1 MTRLGSVSRSTATSL
16 LVLLFLLLLP
26 AVAGAQEAAEDQM
39 SAEQQA
45 MMEAYMKAATP
56 GEEHAMLADHAGT
69 WKAVVKAWMEPGGEP
84 QMSDGVFRRE
94 LLLGGRVLQ
103 EEYEGSFEGQPFLGY
118 GLTGYDNVT
127 GRWWS
132 TWNDNMSTGVMVMW
146 GEWNEEKGAVVYRGE
161 APDPMSG
168 GMVEMKIVVRHPEDG
183 KEVMEMYDLRSG
195 TPVKT
200 MEITSTRQ

>member
-1 MTRLGSVSRSTATSL
+1 LS
-16 LVLLFLLLLP
+16 
-26 AVAGAQEAAEDQM
+26 AVAGAQEAAEEQM
-39 SAEQQA
+39 NAEQQA
-45 MMEAYMKAATP
+45 MMEAYTKAATP
-56 GEEHAMLADHAGT
+56 GEEHATMADHAGT
-69 WKAVVKAWMEPGGEP
+69 WKATIKTWMEPGGEP
-84 QMSDGVFRRE
+84 QMSDGVFHRE

-103 EEYEGSFEGQPFLGY
+103 EEYEGSFQGQPFLGY

-146 GEWNEEKGAVVYRGE
+146 GEWNEKEGAVVYKGQ

-168 GMVEMKIVVRHPEDG
+168 EMVDMKVVVRHPEDG
-183 KEVMEMYDLRSG
+183 EEVMEMYDLRG
-195 TPVKT
+195 GEPVKT